1 MSTAAHPEPVPAA
14 VVRPGDIL
22 VHEGREIEVLACPD
36 TAVYLEAGDRVAGL
50 AIRCRAPSAY
60 PGGTATWT
68 LYRRGGDTV
77 HRVRQDGA
85 P

>member
-22 VHEGREIEVLACPD
+22 IHQGREIEVLACPD
-36 TAVYLEAGDRVAGL
+36 AAVYLEQGDRVAGL
-50 AIRCRAPSAY
+50 AIPCRAPSAY

-68 LYRRGGDTV
+68 LYRRGGETL

-85 P
+85 L